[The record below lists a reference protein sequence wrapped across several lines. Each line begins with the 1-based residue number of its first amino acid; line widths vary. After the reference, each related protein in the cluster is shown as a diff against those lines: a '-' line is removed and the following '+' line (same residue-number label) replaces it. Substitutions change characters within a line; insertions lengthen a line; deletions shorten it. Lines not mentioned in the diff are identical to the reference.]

1 MCQFSLA
8 IGFVYL
14 RFREPEKKKKTDS
27 RETSA
32 SNIRVPLN
40 FGLSSNFTVLKV

>member
-14 RFREPEKKKKTDS
+14 RFREPEKKKTDS

-32 SNIRVPLN
+32 SNIRVPVN